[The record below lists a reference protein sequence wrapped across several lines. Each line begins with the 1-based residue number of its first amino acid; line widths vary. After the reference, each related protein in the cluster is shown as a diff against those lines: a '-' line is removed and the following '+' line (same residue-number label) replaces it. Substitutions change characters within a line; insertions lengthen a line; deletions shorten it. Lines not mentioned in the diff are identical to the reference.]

1 MLKKAAKIDDEHEN
15 ENEEEKPD
23 SDFSDT
29 LLGKSVAGRR

>member
-1 MLKKAAKIDDEHEN
+1 MLKKAVKIDDEDEH

-29 LLGKSVAGRR
+29 LKGIIPN